1 MKPMARR
8 KTLVQQIA
16 EESAKHVLSESTRA
30 AIDKM
35 AEEFA
40 KAALADPEFRAYL
53 RREATAAA
61 REVVAALREVNLELY
76 GVHRR

>member
-1 MKPMARR
+1 VARR

-40 KAALADPEFRAYL
+40 KDMFADREFREYL

-61 REVVAALREVNLELY
+61 REIVAALREVNPELH
-76 GVHRR
+76 GAPRR

>member
-1 MKPMARR
+1 MKSVAAQ
-8 KTLVQQIA
+8 KTLVQQMA

-40 KAALADPEFRAYL
+40 KDMLADPEFRAHL

-61 REVVAALREVNLELY
+61 REIAKALREANPELH
-76 GVHRR
+76 GSGER